1 MRVKRESQSPLPE
14 ADSRQICASDV
25 DFVRRQ
31 RAFAAFERGIA
42 KSEVAAETGV
52 SLRTVQRWEQRWRK
66 NGGLDPE
73 PAGHGGWPSKLAPK
87 PQQSAIPNDSIGQDL
102 RK

>member
-1 MRVKRESQSPLPE
+1 MVRVKRESQPPLAE
-14 ADSRQICASDV
+14 ADGRRICASAS

-42 KSEVAAETGV
+42 KSEVAAKAGV
-52 SLRTVQRWEQRWRK
+52 SLRTVQRWEERWRK

-73 PAGHGGWPSKLAPK
+73 PAGRRGRPSKLGPMQLEA
-87 PQQSAIPNDSIGQDL
+87 A
-102 RK
+102 R